1 MEVKCNFGNA
11 VAYSPQSWD
20 WLENREDEDDKLS
33 KRVWKVVETK
43 VEKVRII
50 EVRGEREKERKI
62 KEVRRERVEEKE
74 K

>member
-1 MEVKCNFGNA
+1 M
-11 VAYSPQSWD
+11 
-20 WLENREDEDDKLS
+20 
-33 KRVWKVVETK
+33 WKVVETK